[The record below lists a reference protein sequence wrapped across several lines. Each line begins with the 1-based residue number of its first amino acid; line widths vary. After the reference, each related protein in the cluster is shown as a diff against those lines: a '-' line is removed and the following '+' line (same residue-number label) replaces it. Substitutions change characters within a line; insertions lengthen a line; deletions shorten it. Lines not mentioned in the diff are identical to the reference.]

1 MDYPSGTLIHYVDYT
16 CPIQGKQHFVGLLLR
31 TNHMRG
37 TYSVLCEGQEVEWM
51 VFKCEVQNA
60 NR

>member
-1 MDYPSGTLIHYVDYT
+1 MDYPAGTLIHYIDYT

-37 TYSVLCEGQEVEWM
+37 TYSVLCGGNEAEWM
-51 VFKCEVQNA
+51 VFMCEVIDE